1 MRCLQFN
8 SLRKRWKEMAKPKM
22 DEVKNRLTG
31 EKATITHDHKNNR
44 TLIAKSQ
51 PNPSEPQKT
60 QRPPKEKTKVQKAK
74 KPKAEGKVK
83 ITTSEALKLSET
95 QQKVLDWVSTL
106 DHPATSNEVR
116 DQFGFPLRAP
126 ARAIFR
132 KLAKL
137 GYGENRKVGKRYFFY
152 VKGKEYPKPPEEAPT
167 QTSAEAPAK
176 A

>member
-1 MRCLQFN
+1 
-8 SLRKRWKEMAKPKM
+8 MAKSNK
-22 DEVKNRLTG
+22 DEITNRLTNK
-31 EKATITHDHKNNR
+31 KATIVHDRKNHR
-44 TLIAKSQ
+44 TVIAQ
-51 PNPSEPQKT
+51 PQSNPSEPKKT
-60 QRPPKEKTKVQKAK
+60 EKAK